1 MYFAGSGPSNT
12 RAVMEI
18 AAGEAVKRGISA
30 IVAASNT
37 GQTIDVLL
45 EEARRAGYA
54 GSLVCVSHVN
64 GFIKKGENEMDEAVR
79 RRLEEAGV
87 RVCTAAHA
95 LSGTER
101 GISGKFQGAYPV
113 EIIAHTLR
121 MLGQGTKV
129 CVETAVMALDG
140 GFIGYGKPV
149 IGIGGSGRGADTAA
163 ILSPGYS
170 HSIFETRIHEIL
182 CKPDLL

>member
-1 MYFAGSGPSNT
+1 MYFSSPGPSNT

-18 AAGEAVKRGISA
+18 AAAEAVKRGISA

-37 GQTIDVLL
+37 GKTVEVLL
-45 EEARRAGYA
+45 EETRRAGYTGA
-54 GSLVCVSHVN
+54 LVCVSHVN
-64 GFIKKGENEMDEAVR
+64 GFVQNGENELDAAIR
-79 RRLEEAGV
+79 GRLEDAGV
-87 RVCTAAHA
+87 RICTAAHA

-101 GISGKFQGAYPV
+101 GISRKFQGAYPV

-129 CVETAVMALDG
+129 CVEIAAMALDG
-140 GFIGYGKPV
+140 GYINYGRPV
-149 IGIGGSGRGADTAA
+149 IAVGGSGKGADTAV

-170 HSIFETRIHEIL
+170 HSVFETRVHEIL
-182 CKPDLL
+182 CKPDLS

>member
-1 MYFAGSGPSNT
+1 MYFISPGPSNT
-12 RAVMEI
+12 RAAVEI
-18 AAGEAVKRGISA
+18 AVGEAVKREISA

-37 GQTIDVLL
+37 GQTVDVLL
-45 EEARRAGYA
+45 EEVRRTGYT

-64 GFIKKGENEMDEAVR
+64 GFVKNGENEMDETIR

-87 RVCTAAHA
+87 RICTAAHT

-101 GISGKFQGAYPV
+101 GISRKFQGAYPV

-129 CVETAVMALDG
+129 CVEIAAMALDG
-140 GFIGYGKPV
+140 GLIGYGSPV
-149 IGIGGSGRGADTAA
+149 IGIGGSGRGADTAL

-182 CKPDLL
+182 CKPNLL

>member
-1 MYFAGSGPSNT
+1 MYFVSPGPSNT

-18 AAGEAVKRGISA
+18 AVGEAVKRGISA

-37 GQTIDVLL
+37 GQTVEALL
-45 EEARRAGYA
+45 EEARRAGYT

-64 GFIKKGENEMDEAVR
+64 GFVKNGENEMDDAVR

-87 RVCTAAHA
+87 RICTAAHT

-101 GISGKFQGAYPV
+101 GISRKFQGAYPV

-129 CVETAVMALDG
+129 SVEIAAMALDG
-140 GFIGYGKPV
+140 GLIDYGKPV
-149 IGIGGSGRGADTAA
+149 IGIGGSGRGADTAV

-182 CKPDLL
+182 CKPNLL